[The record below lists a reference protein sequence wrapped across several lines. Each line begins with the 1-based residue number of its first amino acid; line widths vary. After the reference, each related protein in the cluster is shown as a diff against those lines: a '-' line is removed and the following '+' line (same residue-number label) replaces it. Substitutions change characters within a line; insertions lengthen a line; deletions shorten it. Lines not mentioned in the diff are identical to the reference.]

1 MKRALPRSALL
12 AVAATAVFP
21 LSYTLDSTCGI
32 RAIPLSWPTNC
43 SLSFRCA
50 GESSLGRHTLEAR
63 GSRQKV
69 VPVTYLR
76 RMFAIPATESQM
88 AVGLGLSL
96 VMMSLMLWGLLW
108 QSEIIVYQRTVI
120 KFLFNY
126 H

>member
-1 MKRALPRSALL
+1 
-12 AVAATAVFP
+12 
-21 LSYTLDSTCGI
+21 
-32 RAIPLSWPTNC
+32 
-43 SLSFRCA
+43 
-50 GESSLGRHTLEAR
+50 LEAR